1 MFGKNRTK
9 TAEEVLDI
17 INGLSEEEKAKVL
30 FALKPPDTED
40 EAQIDEAEEHI
51 AERGEEDGTADQT
64 ETDVLDESVGEQE
77 HLDGNEDS
85 QSTEDRID
93 ELEGTEEAD
102 ETSGE
107 PAVKNDGED
116 RYAALTARLDA
127 LEAMFNE
134 YRQAQEQA
142 VEEERGQDFGMSPST
157 PDSGQDDNDRYKR
170 VMRGYAKNNS
180 NQYL

>member
-17 INGLSEEEKAKVL
+17 INGLSGEEKAKVL
-30 FALKPPDTED
+30 SAFKSPNNEDETED
-40 EAQIDEAEEHI
+40 DSQIDDAEFAEETDEAEE
-51 AERGEEDGTADQT
+51 A
-64 ETDVLDESVGEQE
+64 
-77 HLDGNEDS
+77 
-85 QSTEDRID
+85 
-93 ELEGTEEAD
+93 
-102 ETSGE
+102 SGE
-107 PAVKNDGED
+107 PAVKNDDED

-142 VEEERGQDFGMSPST
+142 VEEERDQDFGMSPST
-157 PDSGQDDNDRYKR
+157 PDGGQDDNDRYKR

>member
-1 MFGKNRTK
+1 MFGKNKTK

-17 INGLSEEEKAKVL
+17 INGLSVEEKTKL
-30 FALKPPDTED
+30 LSALTSVEAEG
-40 EAQIDEAEEHI
+40 EAQTE
-51 AERGEEDGTADQT
+51 ERGEEDVTAEQT

-85 QSTEDRID
+85 QSAEDRID
-93 ELEGTEEAD
+93 EAEEAEEVSD
-102 ETSGE
+102 EPE
-107 PAVKNDGED
+107 VKNDDED
-116 RYAALTARLDA
+116 RYAALTARIDA

-134 YRQAQEQA
+134 YRQSQEQA
-142 VEEERGQDFGMSPST
+142 VEEERDQDFGMSPST
-157 PDSGQDDNDRYKR
+157 PDGGQEDNDRYKR